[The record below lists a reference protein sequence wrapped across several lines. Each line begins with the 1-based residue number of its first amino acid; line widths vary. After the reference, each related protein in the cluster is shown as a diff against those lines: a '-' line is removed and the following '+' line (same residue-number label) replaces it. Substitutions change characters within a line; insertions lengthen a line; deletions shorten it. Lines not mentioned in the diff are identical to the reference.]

1 MKRKL
6 IKKTLNISTYNRF
19 DKVYPTNE
27 IYSYDKNSA
36 RIEISFVN
44 KVVDANVVCLLI
56 FRKTQQKLETIAAK
70 ENDHYYF
77 DFDAKWIHEDDIV
90 DVHVYLNE
98 ISENSDVGK
107 FAFAV
112 KMSEID
118 KMADAPLVERRSG
131 RVVELSDIVTK
142 ADLEQIKTITG
153 PPGPQGE
160 QGPIG
165 PMGPPG
171 PKGDNGE
178 RGADGQ
184 PGPPGPKGDK
194 GEDGR
199 DGQQGPTGPQGPPGP
214 KGSDGLPGPAGV
226 NGAKGEQGPMGPP
239 GPKGEDGLPG
249 RQGERGADGQP
260 GPKGEQG
267 PPGPKGD
274 KGEDGRDGIQGPKG
288 EDGSPGQ
295 TGPAGPAG
303 IQGPPGPIGPIG
315 PKGDNGERGAD
326 GQPGPPGPKGDK
338 GEDGRD
344 GQQGPTGPQGPP
356 GPKGSD
362 GLPGPAGVNGA
373 KGEQGP
379 MGPPGPKGEDG
390 LPGRQGERGADGQPG
405 PKGEQGPPGPKGDK
419 GEDGRDG
426 IQGPKGEDGSPGQ
439 TGPAGPA
446 GIQGP
451 PGPIGPIGPKGDNG
465 ERGADGQP
473 GPQGI
478 QGPPGPPGPKGDKGE
493 PGTGATQVL
502 ALSGNILS
510 LSNGGG
516 TVTLPST
523 SSGEI
528 IGIGQPNG
536 RIDGTIGQTYIDSN
550 NTNGALKWIKR
561 TKTGNTGW
569 AVLDGDTGWKTLT
582 IQSKLGGSYLRVRR
596 INNLVT
602 YQFGGLSWGWFGV
615 VRRNGPGYV
624 MQPSDRERNCFI
636 LGLQGI
642 PVGYRSEGSLIGP
655 IYNDKGIQY
664 GTWYL
669 GGNGDSNMLRFQFL
683 DPVPTDRDIGDIRVS
698 TILYT
703 TNDPWPMN

>member
-56 FRKTQQKLETIAAK
+56 FRKTKQKLETIAAK

-77 DFDAKWIHEDDIV
+77 DFDAKWIHEDDVV

-98 ISENSDVGK
+98 VAENTDVGK

-171 PKGDNGE
+171 PKGD
-178 RGADGQ
+178 D
-184 PGPPGPKGDK
+184 

-226 NGAKGEQGPMGPP
+226 NGVKGEQGPMGPP

-288 EDGSPGQ
+288 EDG
-295 TGPAGPAG
+295 
-303 IQGPPGPIGPIG
+303 
-315 PKGDNGERGAD
+315 
-326 GQPGPPGPKGDK
+326 
-338 GEDGRD
+338 
-344 GQQGPTGPQGPP
+344 
-356 GPKGSD
+356 
-362 GLPGPAGVNGA
+362 L
-373 KGEQGP
+373 
-379 MGPPGPKGEDG
+379 
-390 LPGRQGERGADGQPG
+390 
-405 PKGEQGPPGPKGDK
+405 
-419 GEDGRDG
+419 
-426 IQGPKGEDGSPGQ
+426 PGQ

-582 IQSKLGGSYLRVRR
+582 IQSKLGGSYLKVRR

-602 YQFGGLSWGWFGV
+602 YQFGGLSWGWFGI

-642 PVGYRSEGSLIGP
+642 PVGYRSEGSMIGP

-669 GGNGDSNMLRFQFL
+669 GGVGDSNMLRFQFL

-703 TNDPWPMN
+703 TNDPWPIN

>member
-178 RGADGQ
+178 RGADGPPGPKGSDGIQ
-184 PGPPGPKGDK
+184 GPPGPKGENGLPGLQGPPGPKGDK
-194 GEDGR
+194 GENGR
-199 DGQQGPTGPQGPPGP
+199 DGQQGPPGP
-214 KGSDGLPGPAGV
+214 KGDKGENGRDGLPGPAGV

-239 GPKGEDGLPG
+239 GPKGDKGEDGSPG

-267 PPGPKGD
+267 PM
-274 KGEDGRDGIQGPKG
+274 
-288 EDGSPGQ
+288 
-295 TGPAGPAG
+295 
-303 IQGPPGPIGPIG
+303 
-315 PKGDNGERGAD
+315 
-326 GQPGPPGPKGDK
+326 GPPGPKGDK
-338 GEDGRD
+338 GEDG
-344 GQQGPTGPQGPP
+344 
-356 GPKGSD
+356 
-362 GLPGPAGVNGA
+362 
-373 KGEQGP
+373 
-379 MGPPGPKGEDG
+379 
-390 LPGRQGERGADGQPG
+390 
-405 PKGEQGPPGPKGDK
+405 
-419 GEDGRDG
+419 
-426 IQGPKGEDGSPGQ
+426 SPGQ
-439 TGPAGPA
+439 TGPA

-523 SSGEI
+523 SSGDI

-582 IQSKLGGSYLRVRR
+582 IQSKLGGSYLKVRR

-602 YQFGGLSWGWFGV
+602 YQFGGLSWGWFGI

-642 PVGYRSEGSLIGP
+642 PVGYRSEGSMIGP

-669 GGNGDSNMLRFQFL
+669 GGVGDSNMLRFQFL

-703 TNDPWPMN
+703 TNDPWPTS

>member
-165 PMGPPG
+165 PMGPP
-171 PKGDNGE
+171 
-178 RGADGQ
+178 
-184 PGPPGPKGDK
+184 
-194 GEDGR
+194 
-199 DGQQGPTGPQGPPGP
+199 
-214 KGSDGLPGPAGV
+214 
-226 NGAKGEQGPMGPP
+226 
-239 GPKGEDGLPG
+239 
-249 RQGERGADGQP
+249 
-260 GPKGEQG
+260 
-267 PPGPKGD
+267 
-274 KGEDGRDGIQGPKG
+274 
-288 EDGSPGQ
+288 
-295 TGPAGPAG
+295 
-303 IQGPPGPIGPIG
+303 G